1 MSIVS
6 ILFSLANTLLIET
19 GIYMILKHRDLKL
32 LLVVSIMNLV
42 LNPAMN
48 ITFYFAIPDEKTYW
62 IALAIAEVSTTLIES
77 LIVFLFMRFKYP
89 KTLLF
94 AFLANVS
101 SLAAGL
107 LLRPVYETKTT
118 IIVLTSL
125 FFLGYLFTYI
135 FVLVSFTRRYNND
148 RDSDSSA
155 DE

>member
-1 MSIVS
+1 MPIVS
-6 ILFSLANTLLIET
+6 ILFSLAITLFIET

-32 LLVVSIMNLV
+32 LLVVSIMNLL

-48 ITFYFAIPDEKTYW
+48 VIFYFAIPDEKTYW
-62 IALAIAEVSTTLIES
+62 LALVIAEILTTLIES
-77 LIVFLFMRFKYP
+77 VIVFLFMRFKYP

-94 AFLANVS
+94 AFLANAA
-101 SLAAGL
+101 SLAVGL

-118 IIVLTSL
+118 IIVLTSM

-148 RDSDSSA
+148 RDDNSGA
-155 DE
+155 DQ

>member
-1 MSIVS
+1 MPILS
-6 ILFSLANTLLIET
+6 ILFSLSITLLIET

-32 LLVVSIMNLV
+32 LLVVSLMNLI

-48 ITFYFAIPDEKTYW
+48 IIFYFAIPDERTYW

-89 KTLLF
+89 KVLLF
-94 AFLANVS
+94 AFLANLA
-101 SLAAGL
+101 SLSIGL

-125 FFLGYLFTYI
+125 FFLGYLFTYV

-148 RDSDSSA
+148 RNSDSGTN
-155 DE
+155 E

>member
-1 MSIVS
+1 MPVVS
-6 ILFSLANTLLIET
+6 ILFSLAITLFIET

-32 LLVVSIMNLV
+32 LLVVSVMNLL

-48 ITFYFAIPDEKTYW
+48 IVFYFAIPDEKTYW

-89 KTLLF
+89 RTLLF
-94 AFLANVS
+94 AFLANVA
-101 SLAAGL
+101 SLATGL

-125 FFLGYLFTYI
+125 FFLGYLFTYL
-135 FVLVSFTRRYNND
+135 FVLISFIHTHRDD
-148 RDSDSSA
+148 RNSDSGT

>member
-1 MSIVS
+1 MPFIS
-6 ILFSLANTLLIET
+6 ILFSLSITLFFET
-19 GIYMILKHRDLKL
+19 GIYMILKHRDIKL
-32 LLVVSIMNLV
+32 LLIVSVMNLI

-48 ITFYFAIPDEKTYW
+48 IIFYYAIPDEKTYW
-62 IALAIAEVSTTLIES
+62 LALIIAEIMTTLIES
-77 LIVFLFMRFKYP
+77 VIVFLLMRFKYP

-94 AFLANVS
+94 AFIANAT
-101 SLAAGL
+101 SLAIGL

-148 RDSDSSA
+148 RNSDSSA

>member
-1 MSIVS
+1 MPFIS
-6 ILFSLANTLLIET
+6 ILFSLSITLFFET
-19 GIYMILKHRDLKL
+19 GIYMILKHRDIKL
-32 LLVVSIMNLV
+32 LLIVSVMNLI

-48 ITFYFAIPDEKTYW
+48 IIFYYAIPDEKTYW
-62 IALAIAEVSTTLIES
+62 LALIIAEIMTTLIES
-77 LIVFLFMRFKYP
+77 VIVFLLMRFKYP

-94 AFLANVS
+94 AFIANAT
-101 SLAAGL
+101 SLAIGL

-135 FVLVSFTRRYNND
+135 FVLVSFTRRHNND
-148 RDSDSSA
+148 RNSDRST